1 MDIVPS
7 RKPQQVTY
15 SQYERYIPE
24 KVELIKGNL
33 LYSEQERIE
42 LLLLLLYNVGLE
54 TFIQHLPKES
64 VSELKSLLE
73 CSEKKD
79 SSKTTKKGG

>member
-7 RKPQQVTY
+7 REPQQVTY
-15 SQYERYIPE
+15 SQYKRYTPE

-33 LYSEQERIE
+33 LYSEQERIN

-54 TFIQHLPKES
+54 AFLQHLPEKTIQ
-64 VSELKSLLE
+64 ELTSLL
-73 CSEKKD
+73 SSNEKK
-79 SSKTTKKGG
+79 

>member
-7 RKPQQVTY
+7 REPQQVTY
-15 SQYERYIPE
+15 SQYERYTPE

-33 LYSEQERIE
+33 LYSEQERIN

-54 TFIQHLPKES
+54 AFLQHLPEKTIQ
-64 VSELKSLLE
+64 ELTSLL
-73 CSEKKD
+73 SSNEKIKR
-79 SSKTTKKGG
+79 